1 VKAQQSGGV
10 RWKIRTPHR
19 RTEDMPFHE
28 WHWTG
33 EPVKAD
39 TLGRRNDR
47 MWQAHWASVR
57 CLYEE
62 CPAEAL
68 IRIGDL
74 VAVLPVVAVKPRV
87 TQPDPPTVDSV
98 PPTPPHSNGGPANQ
112 QAPEQPPVSPELLT
126 TAPHK
131 A

>member
-1 VKAQQSGGV
+1 LD
-10 RWKIRTPHR
+10 R
-19 RTEDMPFHE
+19 
-28 WHWTG
+28 

-57 CLYEE
+57 CLYES
-62 CPAEAL
+62 ARQAL

-87 TQPDPPTVDSV
+87 TSRIPDC
-98 PPTPPHSNGGPANQ
+98 
-112 QAPEQPPVSPELLT
+112 
-126 TAPHK
+126 
-131 A
+131 